1 MSIDSPPTTPD
12 NSSPDNHSRRA
23 ATWGA
28 VAVVAAATITGVATY
43 FAANPPDGWWPSP
56 TPPYRNLPV
65 EVPQKDGKL
74 APGPFEVQGPGVTLK
89 PDESAWAV
97 VRNQKDTKSYLYPC
111 EVMSTGVTCRNV
123 KAGDSISSGTWDV
136 GIIVVNE
143 DGRANVMDHKR
154 LFKDDVND
162 ALGSA
167 VTGYGR
173 STASR

>member
-1 MSIDSPPTTPD
+1 MSIDSPPTTQD
-12 NSSPDNHSRRA
+12 YSSPDDHNRKA
-23 ATWGA
+23 AKWGP
-28 VAVVAAATITGVATY
+28 VAVVTAAVVTGVATY
-43 FAANPPDGWWPSP
+43 LAANPVHVLPSP
-56 TPPYRNLPV
+56 SPEYRTLRV

-74 APGPFEVQGPGVTLK
+74 AAGPFEVRGPGVTLR

-111 EVMSTGVTCRNV
+111 EVTSTGVSCPDV

-136 GIIVVNE
+136 GILLVDE
-143 DGRANVMDHKR
+143 DGRSNVMDHKR
-154 LFKDDVND
+154 LFKDDVVD

>member
-1 MSIDSPPTTPD
+1 MSIDSPPTTKD
-12 NSSPDNHSRRA
+12 NSSPDNHNWKGA
-23 ATWGA
+23 KWGA
-28 VAVVAAATITGVATY
+28 VAVVTAAAITGVATY
-43 FAANPPDGWWPSP
+43 LAANPVHVWPPSP
-56 TPPYRNLPV
+56 PLEYRTLRV

-74 APGPFEVQGPGVTLK
+74 APGPFDVLGPGVTVK

-111 EVMSTGVTCRNV
+111 EVTSTGVRCPDV

-154 LFKDDVND
+154 LFKDDVVA

>member
-1 MSIDSPPTTPD
+1 MSIDSPPTTQD
-12 NSSPDNHSRRA
+12 SSSPDNHNRKA
-23 ATWGA
+23 AKWGA
-28 VAVVAAATITGVATY
+28 VAVVTAAIITGVATY
-43 FAANPPDGWWPSP
+43 FAANPPVPPSP
-56 TPPYRNLPV
+56 SSDYRTLRV

-74 APGPFEVQGPGVTLK
+74 ASGPFEVQGPGVTLK

-111 EVMSTGVTCRNV
+111 EVLSTGVTCRNV
-123 KAGDSISSGTWDV
+123 RAGDSISSGTWDV

-143 DGRANVMDHKR
+143 EGRANVMDHKR
-154 LFKDDVND
+154 LFKDDVNE
-162 ALGSA
+162 ALGSS